1 MSRPE
6 TTAIESMIRERLRRV
21 LTTHPVSFAM
31 LFGSVVRGDAADAND
46 IDLAVEFKAH
56 RPTDDGYSDVYLRLV
71 DDLETALSTA
81 VDVVDVHTMDESF
94 ASVAFDEGEVLLGD
108 NRRSELAATV
118 AGAPVSAEQA
128 RDRVAAAA
136 DRIDDSPT
144 DSE

>member
-1 MSRPE
+1 MDRPE
-6 TTAIESMIRERLRRV
+6 TTTSESPIRERLQRV
-21 LTTHPVSFAM
+21 IDTHPISFAM
-31 LFGSVVRGDAADAND
+31 LFGSMTQDEASNAND

-71 DDLETALSTA
+71 DDLETALSHA

-108 NRRSELAATV
+108 DRRSELAATV

>member
-1 MSRPE
+1 
-6 TTAIESMIRERLRRV
+6 
-21 LTTHPVSFAM
+21 M

-136 DRIDDSPT
+136 DRLQ
-144 DSE
+144 EQAE